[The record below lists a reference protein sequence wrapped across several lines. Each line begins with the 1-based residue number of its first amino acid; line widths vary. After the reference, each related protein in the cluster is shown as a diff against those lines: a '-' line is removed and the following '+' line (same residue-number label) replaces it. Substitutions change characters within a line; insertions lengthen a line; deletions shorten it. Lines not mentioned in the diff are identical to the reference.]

1 MNIHGVSHCNVT
13 CIVLNILLQIKTTPY
28 ISLMEI
34 LDDLKRL

>member
-13 CIVLNILLQIKTTPY
+13 CIVLNILLPIETAPY

-34 LDDLKRL
+34 SDNPKRL